1 MKTSSIVLGCK
12 LTVFAL
18 IFSLQIHAQGQGQV
32 FTLQQCVDIA
42 LKNNINVKQRELN
55 LNTAQ
60 ADQFQSK
67 MAALPNLNAQ
77 VNNNYNTGFAINPIT
92 NSSQRDVTFRSNNFS
107 LNSSVTLFNGFQT
120 TNNIKLQQKTTKSI
134 EFDVA
139 AAKNTLGLQVAN
151 AFMQV
156 LLNKEI
162 VEARM
167 LQGAATKEQL
177 YRQQKLYDLGA
188 SSRLKF
194 LQVKSQYANEGSQLV
209 QAQTLLDQ
217 AYLSLWQLM
226 NIAPDTANKIVKPD
240 NSQFNLDSET
250 RTAAQIYEDFL
261 SRSPEVKA
269 AKFRAESARIAYTMA
284 LGGRSPRILM
294 SGGLNSFYS
303 TQSTRGVG
311 SPNTSLTQIGIDSF
325 GVPVYAP
332 FLRYSETEVTPFSD
346 QFDRNL
352 GKSIGFTLSLPLF
365 NAWQVNTNIQKQR
378 INQMSADL
386 NKKQTELDVYKN
398 VNQAYLDF
406 QSAQKRYAASY
417 DNFDANKESLSLAET
432 QFTLGALN
440 TTDYITVKN
449 QYLQAETSLLQAKYE
464 LLFRRKVLDFYLGK
478 PLY

>member
-12 LTVFAL
+12 LMVFAL
-18 IFSLQIHAQGQGQV
+18 IFTVQIHAQSLGKV
-32 FTLQQCVDIA
+32 YTLQQCIDIA

-55 LNTAQ
+55 LSSAQ
-60 ADQFQSK
+60 ADRFQSK
-67 MAALPNLNAQ
+67 MSALPNLNAQ
-77 VNNNYNTGFAINPIT
+77 VTNNYNTGFAINPIT
-92 NSSQRDVTFRSNNFS
+92 NTTQRDVTFRSNNFS

-120 TNNIKLQQKTTKSI
+120 TNNIRLQQKNTKAV

-156 LLNKEI
+156 LLNTEI
-162 VEARM
+162 VEARK
-167 LQGAATKEQL
+167 LQVAATKEQL
-177 YRQQKLYDLGA
+177 NRQQKLYDLGGT
-188 SSRLKF
+188 SRLKY
-194 LQVKSQYANEGSQLV
+194 LQVKSQYANEESQFV
-209 QAQTLLDQ
+209 VAQTQLDQ
-217 AYLSLWQLM
+217 SYLTLWQLM
-226 NIAPDTANKIVKPD
+226 NLEPEPSNKIIKPD
-240 NSQFNLDSET
+240 SSQFSIEKET
-250 RTAAQIYEDFL
+250 KTATQIYEEFL
-261 SRSPEVKA
+261 SRSPEVTA
-269 AKFRAESARIAYTMA
+269 AKYRAESARIGYNMA
-284 LGGRSPRILM
+284 LGGRSPRIIM

-311 SPNTSLTQIGIDSF
+311 TPSTSLSQIGIDSF

-332 FLRYSETEVTPFSD
+332 LLRYTETEVTPFND

-365 NAWQVNTNIQKQR
+365 NGWQVNTNIQKQR

-398 VNQAYLDF
+398 INQAYLDF
-406 QSAQKRYAASY
+406 QSAQKRFAASN
-417 DNFDANKESLSLAET
+417 DNFEANKESLSLAET

-440 TTDYITVKN
+440 TTDYITAKN